1 MTKGPHVAKPNPRH
15 ITVDGKPMV
24 ALTPQEYATLSATR
38 RQVGA
43 LGSRL
48 RVVRETLRATSDL
61 LSALVT
67 ALEAEHPTERGAAP
81 ETGRPVTVLL
91 ASAPELLA
99 RAHRAVGKARDQ
111 TGRRRRR

>member
-1 MTKGPHVAKPNPRH
+1 MAKPKPRH
-15 ITVDGKPMV
+15 ITLDGQPMV
-24 ALTPQEYATLSATR
+24 ALTPRECAALLTVR

-61 LSALVT
+61 LSALVA
-67 ALEAEHPTERGAAP
+67 ALEAEHPPGRGTVP

-91 ASAPELLA
+91 ASAPELLVRA
-99 RAHRAVGKARDQ
+99 RRAAGRARDQ